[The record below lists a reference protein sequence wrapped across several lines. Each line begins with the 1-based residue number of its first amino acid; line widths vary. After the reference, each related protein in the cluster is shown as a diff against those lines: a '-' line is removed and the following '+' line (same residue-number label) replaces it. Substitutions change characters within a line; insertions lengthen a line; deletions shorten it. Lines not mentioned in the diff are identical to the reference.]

1 MCKIGDIIIVDRYKD
16 NGNTIPS
23 HSFVVINDENGE
35 IQGLS
40 YDFVAN
46 VLSSFKNE
54 KQKKRKLLYPGN
66 FPITSDDTVT
76 DPHNNRTGF
85 VKSDQMYYFAKDKI
99 SYRVI
104 GYMKPDIFNLLIEYI
119 EESDF
124 DISDIIDN
132 L

>member
-1 MCKIGDIIIVDRYKD
+1 MCKIGDIIIVNGYKD

-23 HSFVVINDENGE
+23 HSFVVVSDENGK

-54 KQKKRKLLYPGN
+54 RQKNRKLSYPGN
-66 FPITSDDTVT
+66 FPISSDDTIT
-76 DPHNNRTGF
+76 DPHNNRNGF

-99 SYRVI
+99 SYKVI
-104 GYMKPDIFNLLIEYI
+104 GYMKPDIFDLLIEFI

>member
-1 MCKIGDIIIVDRYKD
+1 MCKIGDIIIVDEYKD

-23 HSFVVINDENGE
+23 HSFVVVSDEDGE

-54 KQKKRKLLYPGN
+54 RQKNRKLSYPGN
-66 FPITSDDTVT
+66 FPIASDDTIT
-76 DPHNNRTGF
+76 DPHNTRNGF

-99 SYRVI
+99 SYNI
-104 GYMKPDIFNLLIEYI
+104 GYMKPDIFDLLIEFI